1 MTHKVVE
8 VDPFKLTAHEF
19 NQKIYRD
26 APDEE
31 FLESVKSLGI
41 LEPIL
46 AYEDDGDAVV
56 LSGHRRMNAARM
68 LKMES
73 VPVIMQDEDLVGNDD
88 DAIRV
93 LILSNRQRDKT
104 NEQRA
109 REYAMLLS
117 VEQRLAEDRQ
127 QTGRKTEG
135 KKGKAQN
142 IAAQAVGMDYRTAEK
157 AQVVVEAIDEAEEQG
172 DEVKAAE
179 LRGKLNRSVSKG
191 HKAVQRERRGTV
203 DGLENPVP
211 DNLKQAFEVAR
222 GMKGL
227 IYKAG
232 EIKASVRVI
241 SEMEGG
247 ELIPLR
253 AIEADCSNVSN
264 ALIAAQPHAVCPVCK
279 GNGCD
284 MCDQLGWMHNDQYK
298 ALPEGLRK

>member
-1 MTHKVVE
+1 MTHQVVQ
-8 VDPFKLTAHEF
+8 VDPFKLTAHEV

-31 FLESVKSLGI
+31 FLDSVKNLGI

-46 AYEDDGDAVV
+46 AYGDDGDAVV

-73 VPVIMQDEDLVGNDD
+73 VPVIMQDGVGSEYE
-88 DAIRV
+88 AVRM
-93 LILSNRQRDKT
+93 LILANRQRSKT

-109 REYAMLLS
+109 REYAVLK
-117 VEQRLAEDRQ
+117 EIEIRLAEDRQ
-127 QTGRKTEG
+127 KLGKKVEG
-135 KKGKAQN
+135 KKGRAQDL
-142 IAAQAVGMDYRTAEK
+142 AAQSVGMDYRTAEK
-157 AQVVVEAIDEAEEQG
+157 AEVVVAAIDAAEEQG
-172 DEVKAAE
+172 DDVKAAE
-179 LRGKLNRSVSKG
+179 LRGKLNRSVAKG
-191 HKAVQRERRGTV
+191 HKAVQREKQGAI

-211 DNLKQAFEVAR
+211 DSLKKVFEVAR

-232 EIKASVRVI
+232 EVKASVRVI

-253 AIEADCSNVSN
+253 SIEADCTNVSN

-279 GNGCD
+279 GSGCD
-284 MCDQLGWMHNDQYK
+284 MCDQLGWMHKDQYN